1 MSLHTGG
8 VTPARPPHGGTAG
21 RSRYLTLAQVVE
33 AYPVFS
39 IRLLRRLV
47 QQRRI
52 AYSRAGRIIVVAED
66 DIEAYLAANR
76 VEPARWEVASQS

>member
-1 MSLHTGG
+1 M
-8 VTPARPPHGGTAG
+8 TAQV
-21 RSRYLTLAQVVE
+21 RSPDPTDERGHYLTLQQVVE

-52 AYSRAGRIIVVAED
+52 AFSRAGRITVVAED
-66 DIEAYLAANR
+66 DIEALLAANR
-76 VEPARWEVASQS
+76 VEPARWEVAS